1 MRKRSSTMISCFPC
15 ASHHIGDV
23 SQEPALQ
30 ALLASKHMWLHH
42 KLSRVVLNPPTIK
55 HDVRTLHAG
64 EYSASMQGQAN
75 PHPHSIVMVPSK
87 SGRFATA
94 PTVRPPGRFN

>member
-1 MRKRSSTMISCFPC
+1 MISCFPC

-30 ALLASKHMWLHH
+30 ALLALYPQMHSLKV
-42 KLSRVVLNPPTIK
+42 SGVVLNHLMIK

-87 SGRFATA
+87 SGRLRGQLSCA
-94 PTVRPPGRFN
+94 RR